1 MSRRVTLIPG
11 DGIGSEVTEAAR
23 SVVDALHLGIAWE
36 YCDAGL
42 AALNRIGSALPEQT
56 LSSVRSNQLALKGP
70 TTTPIGGGHKSA
82 NVLMRQALDLYA
94 CIRPVKSFAG
104 IKSRYANVDL
114 IVVRENT
121 EGLYKGLEQEITP
134 GTVISLKVVTKKAS
148 ERIAQKA
155 FELGLAHQRKKLT
168 IVHKANILK
177 LGDGLFLNTGLEVA
191 KHFAGIQT
199 NDMII
204 DALCMKLVMDP
215 NQFDMLL
222 LENLYGDIVS
232 DLCAG
237 LVGGLGIV
245 PGANIGDDSAVFE
258 AVHGSAPDIAG
269 KGIANPIAM
278 ILSAA
283 LMLRHMNEHAAAE
296 RVEKAVERVL
306 SLGQIRTPDLGGTAQ
321 TSDVTRA
328 IISEL

>member
-1 MSRRVTLIPG
+1 
-11 DGIGSEVTEAAR
+11 
-23 SVVDALHLGIAWE
+23 
-36 YCDAGL
+36 
-42 AALNRIGSALPEQT
+42 
-56 LSSVRSNQLALKGP
+56 
-70 TTTPIGGGHKSA
+70 
-82 NVLMRQALDLYA
+82 MRQALDLYA
-94 CIRPVKSFAG
+94 CIRPVKTFAG

-283 LMLRHMNEHAAAE
+283 LMLRHMHEHAAAE